1 MKVLFVFS
9 ECKFFKFF
17 SISPDFCE
25 KENGTFDH
33 THVNLLIIAN
43 HEGEE
48 FHQLNFYKYRN
59 GFSHKGTIL
68 KKD

>member
-48 FHQLNFYKYRN
+48 FQDFKEGLNKM
-59 GFSHKGTIL
+59 TEL
-68 KKD
+68 ET